1 MSALVRSVA
10 SLYCQGLRR
19 TVRLGGGATA
29 GTPAARAPALDQRRP
44 FLSRVDRIE
53 ATTGGGGGGAADT
66 GGSPRRHGKEGT
78 APLFTWARL
87 VVVLAAMAPFLQSKW
102 ATLLRIQSEV
112 EMVKDAAETAAE
124 VVEEVA
130 AAVEK
135 ASAEVAEAEQLPEH
149 GALRR
154 AAALVER
161 ASREVAEEAHLAHDI
176 IHKVDEIEEDVK
188 TMIEPIIDNHKHGTR
203 GTIKKH

>member
-53 ATTGGGGGGAADT
+53 ATTAGGGGGGAADT

-87 VVVLAAMAPFLQSKW
+87 VVGSVLTAMAPFLQSKW

-112 EMVKDAAETAAE
+112 EMVKDAAETTAE

-176 IHKVDEIEEDVK
+176 IHKIAEND
-188 TMIEPIIDNHKHGTR
+188 
-203 GTIKKH
+203 

>member
-53 ATTGGGGGGAADT
+53 ATTAGGGGGGAADT

-87 VVVLAAMAPFLQSKW
+87 VVGSVLAAMAPFLQSKW

-112 EMVKDAAETAAE
+112 EMVKDAAETTAE

-149 GALRR
+149 GAHK
-154 AAALVER
+154 R

>member
-1 MSALVRSVA
+1 
-10 SLYCQGLRR
+10 LRLIHIGQEHDLR
-19 TVRLGGGATA
+19 FVGWPLIA
-29 GTPAARAPALDQRRP
+29 G
-44 FLSRVDRIE
+44 
-53 ATTGGGGGGAADT
+53 
-66 GGSPRRHGKEGT
+66 
-78 APLFTWARL
+78 
-87 VVVLAAMAPFLQSKW
+87 
-102 ATLLRIQSEV
+102 EV

-176 IHKVDEIEEDVK
+176 IHKVS
-188 TMIEPIIDNHKHGTR
+188 TNH
-203 GTIKKH
+203 

>member
-1 MSALVRSVA
+1 
-10 SLYCQGLRR
+10 
-19 TVRLGGGATA
+19 
-29 GTPAARAPALDQRRP
+29 
-44 FLSRVDRIE
+44 
-53 ATTGGGGGGAADT
+53 
-66 GGSPRRHGKEGT
+66 
-78 APLFTWARL
+78 
-87 VVVLAAMAPFLQSKW
+87 MAPFLQSKW

-176 IHKVDEIEEDVK
+176 IHKRSKKSAILPNTGLLK
-188 TMIEPIIDNHKHGTR
+188 TMVLHGF
-203 GTIKKH
+203 KQH